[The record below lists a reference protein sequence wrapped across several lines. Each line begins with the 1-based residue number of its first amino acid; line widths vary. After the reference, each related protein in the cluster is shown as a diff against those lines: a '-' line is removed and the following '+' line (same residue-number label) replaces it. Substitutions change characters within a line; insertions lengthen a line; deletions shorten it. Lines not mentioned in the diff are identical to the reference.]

1 MKNTLAR
8 LQTAL
13 AIANTNGDTASAAAI
28 QTVIPTVTLLVKDPY
43 IMPDV
48 LTPLVPAVPP
58 VSIDPA
64 AVPATIAE
72 AHDAVQAG
80 TITRQ
85 DAVDAGV
92 IQHVDQLPP
101 SPAEV
106 AAGVENVAPPTPV
119 TPTPVTPAVAPQSD
133 PGDETQNKVTPSP
146 DVAVAVA
153 APVADIA
160 QPATVIDTPA
170 PTASADPV
178 PAPSAPPATVDA
190 APAQVT
196 PSVAATPDPVSA
208 PAADPQPSV
217 APVAPI
223 SDADR
228 LKALEDRVT
237 ADEAKEQAF
246 EDEVK
251 SGKVSRQ

>member
-1 MKNTLAR
+1 MRIVLAR
-8 LQTAL
+8 LQSLKAVALSNEGKDSKSAAIIDQMTAL
-13 AIANTNGDTASAAAI
+13 GTPVDI
-28 QTVIPTVTLLVKDPY
+28 QL
-43 IMPDV
+43 
-48 LTPLVPAVPP
+48 PAVLNPA
-58 VSIDPA
+58 SDPA
-64 AVPATIAE
+64 APEPEVVSMPVPTTIAE

-80 TITRQ
+80 VITRQ

-119 TPTPVTPAVAPQSD
+119 TPAVVPQAD
-133 PGDETQNKVTPSP
+133 PGDETTATPVP
-146 DVAVAVA
+146 VPV
-153 APVADIA
+153 APV
-160 QPATVIDTPA
+160 VDTPA
-170 PTASADPV
+170 PAASADPV
-178 PAPSAPPATVDA
+178 PAPSAPPAAVDA
-190 APAQVT
+190 APAQVS
-196 PSVAATPDPVSA
+196 PPADAAAAGSVPA
-208 PAADPQPSV
+208 PAADTQPSV
-217 APVAPI
+217 APSAPI

>member
-13 AIANTNGDTASAAAI
+13 AIANTNGDTASAAAFQAAI
-28 QTVIPTVTLLVKDPY
+28 ETVTPLVKDPY

-48 LTPLVPAVPP
+48 LTPPVPAVPP

-85 DAVDAGV
+85 DVVDAGV

-119 TPTPVTPAVAPQSD
+119 TPAVVPQAD
-133 PGDETQNKVTPSP
+133 PGDESTATPDP
-146 DVAVAVA
+146 V
-153 APVADIA
+153 PVA
-160 QPATVIDTPA
+160 PVIDTPA

-178 PAPSAPPATVDA
+178 PAPSVPPATVDA